1 MNEYLMHKYLMNNG
15 HRFNS
20 LNLDISISLLGEDY
34 ILNNFYLL
42 LINKF

>member
-1 MNEYLMHKYLMNNG
+1 MNKYLMNNG

-34 ILNNFYLL
+34 I
-42 LINKF
+42 IK

>member
-1 MNEYLMHKYLMNNG
+1 MNNG
-15 HRFNS
+15 HRFHS

-34 ILNNFYLL
+34 IFNNFYLL